1 MERTWIPIVLL
12 SGWAGLAG
20 DAAQAG
26 AWPREAGRT
35 FLSFGGT
42 IALSDDDSGLPD
54 IAPTIYLEYG
64 LTERLTLGLD
74 GYAAD
79 DGSSGNLIA
88 WARLP
93 LTTAANGD
101 VAAVSAGAGT
111 VLVDEDAT
119 EAAARL
125 GLHWGR
131 GLEEGWLSVDAQALL
146 ALSSLSHEA
155 KIDATWGQNL
165 SPRWTGM
172 LQGQV
177 GYGLGGDAYAKLGTS
192 VVLHVAPD
200 LDLRL
205 GLSRAITGD
214 PDAGLSV
221 ETWWRF

>member
-1 MERTWIPIVLL
+1 MQRAFVPVMLL
-12 SGWAGLAG
+12 SAWAGLAG
-20 DAAQAG
+20 GAAQAG
-26 AWPREAGRT
+26 AWPREAGET
-35 FLSFGGT
+35 FLSFGG
-42 IALSDDDSGLPD
+42 IVALSEEDGALSRID
-54 IAPTIYLEYG
+54 PTIYLEYG

-79 DGSSGNLIA
+79 DGGSGNLFG

-93 LTTAANGD
+93 LATGANGD
-101 VAAVSAGAGT
+101 VAAISAGAGA
-111 VLVDEDAT
+111 VLVDEDDT

-131 GLEEGWLSVDAQALL
+131 GIEEGWLSIDAQALL

-155 KIDATWGQNL
+155 KIDATWGQSL

-177 GYGLGGDAYAKLGTS
+177 GYGLDGDAYAKLGAS
-192 VVLHVAPD
+192 AVLHVAPD
-200 LDLRL
+200 LDLRI